1 MIYFVTGDNR
11 EKVQKTSHGIIA
23 VLQKKR
29 PEALLFRV
37 NTDEWNP
44 DTFAGIATGQG
55 LFESK
60 YIVVLDSLFQNEE
73 SAEYLEARMKELKDA
88 DHAFVFV
95 EYSPKAPAKK
105 LISKHAE
112 KVWDTSDAEKTG
124 GGGYGAKGAGT
135 AGSKKEFNIFAMTD
149 ALGERNRA
157 RLWSLYQKAL
167 LNGSEPEE
175 IHGLLFWQ
183 VKSLLAAA
191 QSTSAA
197 DAGMKPF
204 VWSKS
209 QGFLRNYSVP
219 ELRKISSDMMGL
231 YHLSRIDG
239 APLEIA
245 LEEFVLAMGKSA
257 AK

>member
-1 MIYFVTGDNR
+1 MIYFVTGDSR

-37 NTDEWNP
+37 NADEWNP

-73 SAEYLEARMKELKDA
+73 SAEYLEARIKELKDA

-95 EYSPKAPAKK
+95 EYSPKAPTKK

-112 KVWDTSDAEKTG
+112 KVWDVADIA
-124 GGGYGAKGAGT
+124 GA
-135 AGSKKEFNIFAMTD
+135 AGSKNTDLVPKKEFNVFAITD
-149 ALGERNRA
+149 ALGERNQA

-183 VKSLLAAA
+183 IKSLLAAA
-191 QSTSAA
+191 QSKTAA

-204 VWSKS
+204 VWGKS
-209 QGFLRNYSVP
+209 QGFLRNYSLP
-219 ELRKISSDMMGL
+219 ELRKISSDMISL

-245 LEEFVLAMGKSA
+245 LEEFVLGVGKSV

>member
-1 MIYFVTGDNR
+1 M
-11 EKVQKTSHGIIA
+11 A
-23 VLQKKR
+23 ALQKKR
-29 PEALLFRV
+29 PEALLFRIAV
-37 NTDEWNP
+37 DEWNP

-73 SAEYLEARMKELKDA
+73 SAEYLEARMKELKAA
-88 DHAFVFV
+88 DHAFIFV
-95 EYSPKAPAKK
+95 EYSPKAPVKK

-112 KVWDTSDAEKTG
+112 KVWDVAE
-124 GGGYGAKGAGT
+124 AVGAGVGG
-135 AGSKKEFNIFAMTD
+135 ANGFGPKKEFNIFAMTD

-157 RLWSLYQKAL
+157 RLWTLYQKAL

-183 VKSLLAAA
+183 IKSLLAAA
-191 QSTSAA
+191 QSKTAA

-204 VWSKS
+204 VWGKS
-209 QGFLRNYSVP
+209 QGFLKNYSFP
-219 ELRKISSDMMGL
+219 ELQKISSDMVSL

-239 APLEIA
+239 APLEVA
-245 LEEFVLAMGKSA
+245 LEEFVIKIGK
-257 AK
+257 K

>member
-11 EKVQKTSHGIIA
+11 EKVQKTSHGILA

-29 PEALLFRV
+29 PDALLFRMSA
-37 NTDEWNP
+37 DEWNP

-60 YIVVLDSLFQNEE
+60 YIVVLDSLFQDEE
-73 SAEYLEARMKELKDA
+73 SAAYLEERMKELKAA
-88 DHAFVFV
+88 DHAFIFV
-95 EYSPKAPAKK
+95 EYSPKAPVKK

-112 KVWDTSDAEKTG
+112 KVWDVADAAG
-124 GGGYGAKGAGT
+124 VGAKT
-135 AGSKKEFNIFAMTD
+135 AGFAPKKDFNIFAMTD

-157 RLWSLYQKAL
+157 RLWTLYQKAL

-183 VKSLLAAA
+183 IKSLLAAA
-191 QSTSAA
+191 QSKTAA

-204 VWSKS
+204 VWGKS
-209 QGFLRNYSVP
+209 QGFLKNYP
-219 ELRKISSDMMGL
+219 LADLRKISSDMVNL

-239 APLEIA
+239 APFEVS
-245 LEEFVLAMGKSA
+245 LEEFVIGVGK
-257 AK
+257 K